1 MNEVRKFYRGEVLR
15 ILNKIERREMW
26 LRSDEANKTDILSGF
41 NRRAVKQ
48 EILLLKRDLVEAK
61 KILKRY
67 AKG

>member
-1 MNEVRKFYRGEVLR
+1 M
-15 ILNKIERREMW
+15 RREMW
-26 LRSDEANKTDILSGF
+26 LRSAEANKTDLLSGF